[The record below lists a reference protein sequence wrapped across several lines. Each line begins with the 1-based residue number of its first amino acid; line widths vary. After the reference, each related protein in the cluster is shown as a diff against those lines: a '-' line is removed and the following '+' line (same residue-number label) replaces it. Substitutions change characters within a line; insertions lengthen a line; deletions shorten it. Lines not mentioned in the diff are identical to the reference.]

1 MRFKKKVLII
11 VIAILAIIGTIFA
24 VLMGI
29 YYYMIHT
36 LQQKLRETMSKHDGP
51 NPKLPSQNVSNVSKI
66 FFKFP
71 FHFSPH
77 LFKSFKGTI

>member
-1 MRFKKKVLII
+1 MRIKKKVLII

-29 YYYMIHT
+29 YYYLIHT

-51 NPKLPSQNVSNVSKI
+51 NPKLPFKMLAMDNKI
-66 FFKFP
+66 PLAPVDSGNGK
-71 FHFSPH
+71 
-77 LFKSFKGTI
+77 

>member
-1 MRFKKKVLII
+1 MSKKKKVLIL

-36 LQQKLRETMSKHDGP
+36 QIQNLRDAMSKHDGLLILNYQVKMVP
-51 NPKLPSQNVSNVSKI
+51 MDNKIPLPPVANSK
-66 FFKFP
+66 
-71 FHFSPH
+71 
-77 LFKSFKGTI
+77 

>member
-1 MRFKKKVLII
+1 MRIKKKVLII
-11 VIAILAIIGTIFA
+11 VIAILTIIGTIFA

-51 NPKLPSQNVSNVSKI
+51 NPKLPSQNGSN
-66 FFKFP
+66 
-71 FHFSPH
+71 
-77 LFKSFKGTI
+77 G

>member
-1 MRFKKKVLII
+1 MSIKKKVLII

-36 LQQKLRETMSKHDGP
+36 QIQNLRDAMSKHDDP
-51 NPKLPSQNVSNVSKI
+51 NPKLPSHNVSN
-66 FFKFP
+66 
-71 FHFSPH
+71 
-77 LFKSFKGTI
+77 G

>member
-1 MRFKKKVLII
+1 MSIKKKVLII

-36 LQQKLRETMSKHDGP
+36 LQQKLRKRCLSMMVLILNYQVKMVAMDNKIPLAPVDSK
-51 NPKLPSQNVSNVSKI
+51 
-66 FFKFP
+66 
-71 FHFSPH
+71 
-77 LFKSFKGTI
+77 